1 MGSKPSSVKT
11 AITKGK
17 KMNAFTSEELYAML
31 HLLQDARLNLS
42 AFNDEGSL
50 EEIQIIVNKILEELK
65 TRLDFV

>member
-1 MGSKPSSVKT
+1 
-11 AITKGK
+11 
-17 KMNAFTSEELYAML
+17 MNAFTSEELYAML